1 MGFVLEYDSS
11 HNILRV
17 TVDGT
22 VTDASVPEFY
32 NAVKAYVATHPTCSG
47 ILDVTAVKMFD
58 VSTSAI
64 RQLAERQPAFA
75 GGPFTVFVASRD
87 YVYGLARMFQMLGEH
102 SRPNLRVVRTLD
114 EAYRLLGLETPK
126 FGPVSWKPPAEEQAG

>member
-11 HNILRV
+11 HDVLRV
-17 TVDGT
+17 TVDGI

-32 NAVKAYVATHPTCSG
+32 DAVKAYVPTHPSCSG
-47 ILDVTAVKMFD
+47 ILDVTAVTMFD

-64 RQLAERQPAFA
+64 RQLAERPPAFP
-75 GGPFTVFVASRD
+75 GGQFTVFVASRD
-87 YVYGLARMFQMLGEH
+87 YIYGLARMFQMLGER
-102 SRPNLRVVRTLD
+102 SRPNLRVVRTLE

-126 FGPVSWKPPAEEQAG
+126 FGPVSWKPPVKEQAG